1 MNTITV
7 NDRTR
12 PYRSL
17 DVHESP
23 SSGYESFSGTPEAHE
38 HQAEAHATRHHH
50 YDASAQS
57 HEQHHRASRPS
68 YVSYM
73 TDSKAPGVSDDCR
86 TNTRAPRIHNAA
98 RSANLRIAGR
108 ASAAR
113 RPLGR
118 SDPSR
123 AAPVYDWRTAV
134 LLARCATACVCWR
147 AREAA
152 SKTRCRAAS
161 FGLEMVFSL

>member
-1 MNTITV
+1 MVVPVTVLLNTITV

-57 HEQHHRASRPS
+57 HEQHHRASRLS
-68 YVSYM
+68 YVSYL
-73 TDSKAPGVSDDCR
+73 TPEAV
-86 TNTRAPRIHNAA
+86 A
-98 RSANLRIAGR
+98 
-108 ASAAR
+108 
-113 RPLGR
+113 
-118 SDPSR
+118 
-123 AAPVYDWRTAV
+123 RTAPE
-134 LLARCATACVCWR
+134 LLKPLIDRSCGWLGACATV
-147 AREAA
+147 
-152 SKTRCRAAS
+152 
-161 FGLEMVFSL
+161 